1 MTNKLNEKAKKTF
14 CPLAWNHAF
23 VNQDGSFQ
31 VCCTSEEFDNNIRN
45 DQGEHIFVG
54 DGMSADQIM
63 NTNYMKNL
71 RKQMLNGE
79 WPEPCKRCLITEN
92 MKGVSRREVEIVNY
106 KTKIDEMLDSTK
118 EDGSTSYRVTSADY
132 RLGNLCNLQCRMC
145 NPRSTKLWIKDWNDI
160 KPENERFPQ
169 QVIDSYSKYDWI
181 DSEDLV
187 RDFEHKAPNL
197 EHIHFAGGE
206 PLLVPQMARILQ
218 KCIDSG
224 NAKNIVITYN
234 TNLTV
239 LPKKVLELWKQFKG
253 VKILASV
260 DGIGP
265 LNHYIRFP
273 ADWNQIDK
281 NLHFIDEHHEEYN
294 IQECILSVTVQAL
307 NIMHISEFYEY
318 LNQFKFIVKAPN
330 LVNLFH
336 PHYFQTTVLPTQLKR
351 IASLQL
357 HQLEDKIR
365 PRLEPHY
372 HYLIDNLSGILT
384 FMNSQDRSD
393 TFKMFRDF
401 QMKYDEKK
409 KLNIM
414 DYCPYFSHYWKLDP

>member
-1 MTNKLNEKAKKTF
+1 
-14 CPLAWNHAF
+14 
-23 VNQDGSFQ
+23 
-31 VCCTSEEFDNNIRN
+31 
-45 DQGEHIFVG
+45 
-54 DGMSADQIM
+54 
-63 NTNYMKNL
+63 
-71 RKQMLNGE
+71 
-79 WPEPCKRCLITEN
+79 
-92 MKGVSRREVEIVNY
+92 
-106 KTKIDEMLDSTK
+106 
-118 EDGSTSYRVTSADY
+118 
-132 RLGNLCNLQCRMC
+132 MC